1 MASSVDSVDS
11 FHTLA
16 NALVVHALA
25 NASAELSPA
34 DALGL
39 LVPLANA
46 FSGEFLGDGL
56 GRWYSLADALDS
68 FYTLVNALVSACLGE
83 YLGGVSFGGSLEL
96 LVYLGVCLGSRCLG
110 ECLGFCVIVAL
121 SVEVVTKKKK
131 AEKKR
136 RRRKFRGGGS
146 FGGVVVWDLSG
157 SRFVFSCWLLL
168 VCFRSAGC

>member
-1 MASSVDSVDS
+1 MASSVHSVDS

-56 GRWYSLADALDS
+56 GRWCSLADALDS

-110 ECLGFCVIVAL
+110 ECLGFCVVVAR
-121 SVEVVTKKKK
+121 S
-131 AEKKR
+131 
-136 RRRKFRGGGS
+136 
-146 FGGVVVWDLSG
+146 VVVVVVE
-157 SRFVFSCWLLL
+157 RQKKNK
-168 VCFRSAGC
+168 